1 MDVES
6 ELQQKK
12 SSLIHM
18 GIIGV
23 ILVVLGAII
32 GRTSAPLETVYS
44 SKWAR
49 TIDSLKFV
57 NEQQKKLADTAK
69 IRIDSLQIIL
79 KKQKELTANLYADV
93 VDAKSNKTVEHNKVL
108 LLNDADLI
116 AKFQDEISKVKQEH

>member
-108 LLNDADLI
+108 VLNDADLI